1 MFNIKTTAVVLAVS
15 GLFVYEQVQHSNH
28 TKKME
33 MQIEELHDSITLL
46 HHAHSLTHQSLMLET
61 TNRLNVIDALKKKVE
76 TKVKTNVE
84 TASPFPGQLKEQS
97 SRIDALS
104 KGFKDFE
111 GKTESS
117 FAANEK
123 VQTGQFGLMN

>member
-46 HHAHSLTHQSLMLET
+46 HHAHSLTQQSLMLET
-61 TNRLNVIDALKKKVE
+61 VNRQNVVADLKKKVE
-76 TKVKTNVE
+76 TKVKTKVE
-84 TASPFPGQLKEQS
+84 TASPFLGQLNKQS
-97 SRIDALS
+97 ARIDALS

-111 GKTESS
+111 GKT
-117 FAANEK
+117 
-123 VQTGQFGLMN
+123 